1 MPRYVV
7 SIRRWVYRYSFRAKF
22 VVCGCGLSRN
32 DSYFLVPNGA
42 PFLGL
47 YKISI
52 FAFNNPASMYV
63 VKD

>member
-7 SIRRWVYRYSFRAKF
+7 SIRRWAYRYSYPCKICSLR
-22 VVCGCGLSRN
+22 LWTIRN
-32 DSYFLVPNGA
+32 DGYFLVPNGA

>member
-7 SIRRWVYRYSFRAKF
+7 SIREV
-22 VVCGCGLSRN
+22 GLSLFIPCKICSLRLWTIRN
-32 DSYFLVPNGA
+32 DGYFLVPNGA